1 MQVSIGSKIKE
12 LRKRD
17 GRKQGD
23 VATTLGITNQAISR
37 WEAGKGY
44 PDIEMIPAIA
54 NYFHV
59 SIDELFGYNNDREN
73 RLSGYIE
80 KAYEMAKPEFMLNRK
95 NLKKHEQFLREAL
108 SEFPNEWRLQE
119 SLAVVL
125 QVKAGS
131 SSSGKIDKCI
141 LREAAELLELSG
153 KECDDEHRKE
163 AMTDTLI
170 SIYTQIGDYKKIEEM
185 AACASTIHC
194 SREIIKTTIPNAG
207 DKDHHLDDA
216 FLSLIHELSVLMWKN
231 QDHSKDA
238 SIYLSIIDLYKNIF
252 RDDYGVFNSDMCLLY
267 LQASRIYTKDGDEKH
282 ALACFDKARKHCLSF
297 GKAFNNKDNSNV
309 YPWNFIYVNEQTLI
323 EYTGNFPK
331 TILNK
336 IHI

>member
-17 GRKQGD
+17 GRKQED
-23 VATTLGITNQAISR
+23 VATALGITNQAISR

-44 PDIEMIPAIA
+44 PDMEMIPAIA

-119 SLAVVL
+119 RLAVVL

-163 AMTDTLI
+163 TMTDTLI

-207 DKDHHLDDA
+207 DKNHHLDDA
-216 FLSLIHELSVLMWKN
+216 FLSLIHELSVLLWKN
-231 QDHSKDA
+231 QDKLKSA
-238 SIYLSIIDLYKNIF
+238 SFYLSITDIYKNLF
-252 RDDYGVFNSDMCLLY
+252 EEDFGLFNSDLCLLF
-267 LQASRIYTKDGDEKH
+267 LQISRIYACEGEEKR
-282 ALACFDKARKHCLSF
+282 ALAYLGKARKHCILF
-297 GKAFNNKDNSNV
+297 EEAFNKNRNSQIHQ
-309 YPWNFIYVNEQTLI
+309 WSFIYVSENTLK
-323 EYTGNFPK
+323 EFTSVFPK
-331 TILNK
+331 EIISK
-336 IHI
+336 IHR

>member
-17 GRKQGD
+17 GRKQED
-23 VATTLGITNQAISR
+23 VATALGITNQAISR

-44 PDIEMIPAIA
+44 PDMEMIPAIA

-80 KAYEMAKPEFMLNRK
+80 KAYEMAKPEFMLDRK

-119 SLAVVL
+119 RLAVVL

-163 AMTDTLI
+163 TMTDTLI

-185 AACASTIHC
+185 ASEASSIHC
-194 SREIIKTTIPNAG
+194 SREIIKTAIPSTDNENRYIGEAS
-207 DKDHHLDDA
+207 
-216 FLSLIHELSVLMWKN
+216 LSLLHELSVLLWKN
-231 QDHSKDA
+231 QTYSTDS
-238 SIYLSIIDLYKNIF
+238 SLYLSIADLYKCTLKN
-252 RDDYGVFNSDMCLLY
+252 DYGLFNSDICLLY
-267 LQASRIYTKDGDEKH
+267 LQTSRIYAKEGDEKR
-282 ALACFDKARKHCLSF
+282 ALAYFDKACKHCLSF

-309 YPWNFIYVNEQTLI
+309 YPWNFIYVNEQTI
-323 EYTGNFPK
+323 KEYTSSFPK